1 MHRDHGELQADLAF
15 QAAILPGV
23 SRTFA
28 LTIPVLPAALAD
40 TVANAY
46 LLCRLADTIED
57 DAGLDNAA
65 KSDFHARLAAVVRDD
80 ADARAFASDLAQ
92 RLSSRTL
99 AAERQLVANTDRVVR
114 ITQSFA
120 SQDRQTILRCLDKMC
135 RGMPTF
141 LRHRS
146 LSGLADIDS
155 MSAYCYVVAGVVGEM
170 LTELFCAH
178 CPDVARHRGELMRL
192 APSFGQGLQMTNILK
207 DVWEDRRS
215 RTCWLPRCVFGAEFD
230 LAQLDDLYATRAYRD
245 GIEHLIAITHRHLR
259 NAVDYA
265 LLIPNSEPGI
275 RRFCLWAI
283 GLAVLTLRKVVRHCD
298 SERDVRIKISRRTV
312 GVAVRMIDLI
322 CARDTLLRA
331 AFGLA
336 STGLPLVAEAAFPAF
351 GAKLLRSQLD
361 IRTG

>member
-1 MHRDHGELQADLAF
+1 
-15 QAAILPGV
+15 
-23 SRTFA
+23 
-28 LTIPVLPAALAD
+28 
-40 TVANAY
+40 
-46 LLCRLADTIED
+46 
-57 DAGLDNAA
+57 
-65 KSDFHARLAAVVRDD
+65 
-80 ADARAFASDLAQ
+80 
-92 RLSSRTL
+92 
-99 AAERQLVANTDRVVR
+99 
-114 ITQSFA
+114 
-120 SQDRQTILRCLDKMC
+120 
-135 RGMPTF
+135 MPTF

-146 LSGLADIDS
+146 LNGLADIDS

-178 CPDVARHRGELMRL
+178 RPDVGRHRSE
-192 APSFGQGLQMTNILK
+192 LQMTNILK

-245 GIEHLIAITHRHLR
+245 GIERLIAITHRHLR

-298 SERDVRIKISRRTV
+298 SQRDVRIKISRRKV
-312 GVAVRMIDLI
+312 GVAVRTIDLI
-322 CARDTLLRA
+322 CARDNLLRA
-331 AFGLA
+331 AFALA
-336 STGLPLVAEAAFPAF
+336 SAGLPLVPEAAFPAF

-361 IRTG
+361 AGTG